1 MTFIS
6 ASNQVLFFLE
16 MALSL
21 SKSTAN
27 RASSSLEV
35 TDTTKSAF
43 DLSLRKSTAN
53 RRKIGGGRDGSSLK
67 EKLRKSALYAED
79 QVILRKP
86 IPNISG
92 K

>member
-35 TDTTKSAF
+35 TNTTKSAF

-67 EKLRKSALYAED
+67 GKL
-79 QVILRKP
+79 
-86 IPNISG
+86 
-92 K
+92 

>member
-1 MTFIS
+1 
-6 ASNQVLFFLE
+6 